1 MRLRHVLLIALL
13 LALWNVWA
21 YDLWAPDEP
30 YFGEGAREMIADGQ
44 WLVPHVNGVVTTDKP
59 PLFFWLIALVSW
71 PFAHVSSLT
80 ARLPSILAYLGSVAL
95 VARLGGR
102 LAANGRGKP
111 RPYGEGANAVA
122 GSGGAGA
129 LAALVFA
136 TAYLPWDKARS
147 AQIDSLLCLLVLA
160 AISAFEAFRA
170 GTLDGRRAG
179 VAVWA
184 LGGLATLAKGPV
196 GFLLPVGVA
205 FFTLLAD
212 RRLRDWRRFAPLL
225 GPLAFVAVVALWAVP
240 AMLLPQDYSL
250 VGALETHFFN
260 RALHGMHHKNPPYYY
275 LGAIGLQFLPWSP
288 LLPGA
293 LLLAWRRRRDPAD
306 RLLLVWVLFIVLF
319 FTLSGERRDLYVLPA
334 YPALALLVARFGS
347 HVAAPGGERR
357 VGAGWILWPQLALG
371 VLFVAAAV
379 LVPKIATKE
388 LPSLARP
395 ALTVAAVLVA
405 AGLALAITALRRRP
419 AAVLAATAAGMSLVY
434 LAVATFVLPPLD
446 ATKSARAFSLAVR
459 DRTAA
464 YRAAGGKVMAFRT
477 SNVPEAI
484 SFYAAVYT
492 TEEGDE
498 NALERFLDGPQPA
511 YAISDRHFVDEL
523 PAAVRAK
530 LTVEARANLARMELV
545 LVRGG
550 AAGPANATP

>member
-1 MRLRHVLLIALL
+1 MKLRHVLLVALL

-59 PLFFWLIALVSW
+59 PLFFWLIALCSW

-80 ARLPSILAYLGSVAL
+80 ARLPSILAFLGSVAL
-95 VARLGGR
+95 VARLGTR
-102 LAANGRGKP
+102 LAGD
-111 RPYGEGANAVA
+111 AVRDRA
-122 GSGGAGA
+122 GP

-212 RRLRDWRRFAPLL
+212 RRLREWRRFAPFL
-225 GPLAFVAVVALWAVP
+225 GPLAFVLVVALWAAP

-250 VGALETHFFN
+250 IGALKTHFFN
-260 RALHGMHHKNPPYYY
+260 RALHGMHHKNPFYYY
-275 LGAIGLQFLPWSP
+275 AGAIGLQFLPWSP

-306 RLLLVWVLFIVLF
+306 RLLLVWVVFIVLF

-334 YPALALLVARFGS
+334 YPALALLVARLGT
-347 HVAAPGGERR
+347 HLTAPDGERR
-357 VGAGWILWPQLALG
+357 IGAGWVLWPQLAVG
-371 VLFVAAAV
+371 ALFLAAAAFA
-379 LVPKIATKE
+379 PQAAKKE
-388 LPSLARP
+388 LATLARP
-395 ALTVAAVLVA
+395 ALAVSATLVA
-405 AGLALAITALRRRP
+405 AGLALVVAALRRRP
-419 AAVLAATAAGMSLVY
+419 AAVFAATAGGMALLYVT
-434 LAVATFVLPPLD
+434 VATVLLPPLD

-464 YRAAGGKVMAFRT
+464 YRAAGGRVMAFRT

-484 SFYAAVYT
+484 SFYSAVYT
-492 TEEGDE
+492 LEEGEE
-498 NALERFLDGPQPA
+498 NALERFLGGTQPA

-523 PAAVRAK
+523 PAAVRAG
-530 LTVEARANLARMELV
+530 LTVEASANLARMELV

-550 AAGPANATP
+550 GPPYP